1 MASGRAE
8 NIVAVDKKDKSTA
21 PGIEKS
27 DKSTAWRKYLCYEW
41 EIDTQQCQFNAV
53 SSSFQFKSPFKQFWN
68 NYWTAHIFRNSPNM
82 ENTQDKSAPKMIRKP
97 RTITESSSSS
107 DTSFAPSS
115 FSSSSSADMM
125 EAMDR
130 IALEWGNS
138 GQEEEETEEEI
149 ELRKRLEFAQWKSDL

>member
-1 MASGRAE
+1 MQTFPECSPCLVNFSCR
-8 NIVAVDKKDKSTA
+8 S
-21 PGIEKS
+21 
-27 DKSTAWRKYLCYEW
+27 
-41 EIDTQQCQFNAV
+41 V
-53 SSSFQFKSPFKQFWN
+53 SSFYCLIHFYK
-68 NYWTAHIFRNSPNM
+68 RNSPNM
-82 ENTQDKSAPKMIRKP
+82 ENTQERSAPKLIRKP

-138 GQEEEETEEEI
+138 GQEEETEEEI
-149 ELRKRLEFAQWKSDL
+149 ELRKRLEFAQ